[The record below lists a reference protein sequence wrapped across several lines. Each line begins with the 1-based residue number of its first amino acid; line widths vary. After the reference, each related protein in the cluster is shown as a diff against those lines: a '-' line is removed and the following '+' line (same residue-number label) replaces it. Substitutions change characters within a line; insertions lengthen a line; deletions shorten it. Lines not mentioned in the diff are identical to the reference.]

1 VKINIQELFIE
12 KTAPV
17 LKEIKQVRTDQIT
30 NQSNTAEIY
39 KSRKLYKEQV
49 NDKNLPVG
57 QVNSKGDNLNNQLDT
72 WYKENKY
79 TKYDYEDRLIVP
91 PVAFNDEQFKEFQ
104 SGFQLLNFVA
114 DSAEV
119 FFDQYNNRRSGHP
132 KSNLN
137 DIKITRAYEP
147 IKSYS
152 QHVSET
158 YVQFFNEVL
167 DPIKNTNK
175 IKNFDDFLN
184 LFYVWFIGK
193 NIPITSTGAIMNQI
207 FTTFITLEWHL
218 ISLM

>member
-193 NIPITSTGAIMNQI
+193 NIPITSTGYYESNFYNIYNTGMAFEQ
-207 FTTFITLEWHL
+207 HL
-218 ISLM
+218 

>member
-1 VKINIQELFIE
+1 MKINIQELFIE

-30 NQSNTAEIY
+30 NESNTAEIY

-72 WYKENKY
+72 WYKKNKY
-79 TKYDYEDRLIVP
+79 IKYDYEDRLIVP

-114 DSAEV
+114 DAAEV
-119 FFDQYNNRRSGHP
+119 FFDQYNNRRNGHP

-158 YVQFFNEVL
+158 YVQF
-167 DPIKNTNK
+167 
-175 IKNFDDFLN
+175 
-184 LFYVWFIGK
+184 
-193 NIPITSTGAIMNQI
+193 
-207 FTTFITLEWHL
+207 
-218 ISLM
+218 LMKY